1 MCQAFSG
8 LLDRERGVLWKMG
21 VDSHSELVD
30 EFKLRD
36 NTDRKDG
43 MTFARFEITPVNK
56 DYLYPDKW
64 TFTLDERIKPTWWNE
79 GCEMLCWEAHK
90 EWERELD
97 KVLVRKPMVHP
108 LTGRTPPERITKKH
122 LSILKQW
129 DSVWDSVW
137 ASVGN
142 SVWDSVGDSVG
153 DSVWDSVW
161 ASVGNSVGNSV
172 WDSVRDS
179 VGASVW
185 DSVWAY
191 TSSFFTLPRSE
202 WKYTGNIECDTDNPF
217 QPCIDL
223 WELGLVPSFDG
234 KTWRLHGGK
243 DARILWEGTV

>member
-129 DSVWDSVW
+129 DSVW
-137 ASVGN
+137 A
-142 SVWDSVGDSVG
+142 
-153 DSVWDSVW
+153 
-161 ASVGNSVGNSV
+161 SV
-172 WDSVRDS
+172 WDSVR
-179 VGASVW
+179 V
-185 DSVWAY
+185 Y